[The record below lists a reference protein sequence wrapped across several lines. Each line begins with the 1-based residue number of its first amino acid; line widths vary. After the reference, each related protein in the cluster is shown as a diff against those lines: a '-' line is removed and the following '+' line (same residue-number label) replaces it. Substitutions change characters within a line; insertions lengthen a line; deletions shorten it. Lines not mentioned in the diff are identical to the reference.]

1 MFFVENERAGGNLF
15 KSFDTVN
22 KRDKSRIKTRPQYR
36 PTKVSRSKE
45 GGNDIEHEQAA
56 DGAGFQLLAS
66 GSKKQIPIIQ
76 REMAVAGGI
85 NKNTRERSFIIP
97 TNFIGHG
104 YGGRLS

>member
-1 MFFVENERAGGNLF
+1 MQRPKCVQHSVLQAIGSKASTLLTNATSQESR
-15 KSFDTVN
+15 
-22 KRDKSRIKTRPQYR
+22 RDPNT
-36 PTKVSRSKE
+36 
-45 GGNDIEHEQAA
+45 G
-56 DGAGFQLLAS
+56 GFQLLAS

-76 REMAVAGGI
+76 REMALAGGI